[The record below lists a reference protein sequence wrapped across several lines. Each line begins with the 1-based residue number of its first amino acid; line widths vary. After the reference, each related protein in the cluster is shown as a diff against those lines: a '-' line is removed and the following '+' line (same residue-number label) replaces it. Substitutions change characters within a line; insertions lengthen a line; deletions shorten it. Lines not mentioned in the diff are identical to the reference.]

1 MFPGERILLGP
12 RSWMEPACG
21 LRVEER
27 RDYGKIGRKS
37 LGLWG
42 TFPLPFQSNK
52 GCDLLLLEELTQ
64 IRGFMAF

>member
-1 MFPGERILLGP
+1 
-12 RSWMEPACG
+12 MEPACG